1 VVFMCVFGVGLQWVY
16 VVFWHVSRCFTGS
29 KLNLVH
35 TVKTFKFGV
44 KWQNM
49 GNITEQQLHAE
60 CFKWFHNTYPAERG
74 MLHHNNNN
82 SVNSIAGNKMKAMGV
97 VAGVSDFELILPR
110 GMIAFIEM
118 KTETGVLS
126 EEQKRFCAM
135 LVSRGHLYFVIRSIA
150 AFQNLIKT
158 LLNG

>member
-1 VVFMCVFGVGLQWVY
+1 M
-16 VVFWHVSRCFTGS
+16 
-29 KLNLVH
+29 
-35 TVKTFKFGV
+35 
-44 KWQNM
+44 
-49 GNITEQQLHAE
+49 TEQQLHAE

-97 VAGVSDFELILPR
+97 VPGVSDFELILPR

-118 KTETGVLS
+118 KTDTGQLS
-126 EEQKRFCAM
+126 KDQDRFCNMVLA
-135 LVSRGHLYFVIRSIA
+135 RGHVYFVIRTLSK
-150 AFQNLIKT
+150 FQEIVKT